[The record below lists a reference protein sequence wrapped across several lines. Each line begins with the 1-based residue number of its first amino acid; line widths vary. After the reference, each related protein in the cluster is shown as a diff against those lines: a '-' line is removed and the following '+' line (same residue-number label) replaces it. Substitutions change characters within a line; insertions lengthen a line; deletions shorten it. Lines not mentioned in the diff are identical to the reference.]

1 MSYDF
6 ETVTDRRAAP
16 AATADYV
23 PQSKDLEAIVT
34 LLHLAAIEL
43 APTPEAQ
50 FTMEELIATARELGG
65 DEVVID
71 PADVK
76 IVLGTPGFLKKVNGG
91 KFQLK

>member
-16 AATADYV
+16 ATTTDYV
-23 PQSKDLEAIVT
+23 PQPKDLEAIVT

-43 APTPEAQ
+43 TPTPGAQ
-50 FTMEELIATARELGG
+50 FTIEELIATACDLGG
-65 DEVVID
+65 DEMVID
-71 PADVK
+71 AADVK
-76 IVLGTPGFLKKVNGG
+76 IVLGKPGFLKKLSGG